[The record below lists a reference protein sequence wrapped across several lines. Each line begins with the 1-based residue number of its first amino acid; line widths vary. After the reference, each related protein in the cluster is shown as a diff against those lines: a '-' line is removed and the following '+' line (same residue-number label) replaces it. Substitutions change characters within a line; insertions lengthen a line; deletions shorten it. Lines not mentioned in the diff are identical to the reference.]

1 MTSPVSP
8 TLQAYSDKVRFAR
21 RPSWTP
27 EHLPHG
33 QSKRPSIQARPS
45 GLVLASPDDSSSSLH
60 PSKQPTFHNQSSPMS
75 PRSPSY
81 PFPRVAALSRP
92 QPFSAFSTD
101 TTIRS
106 LRRTESEG
114 SVEMYTPGAGQI
126 VESEE
131 RVLCE
136 EEGNEDGLQRI
147 FQLFDI
153 QPSSCAL
160 LSPSSPTSN
169 LPPALT
175 PAASP
180 SIDPISP
187 LTLGTFAEPPSPLSP
202 FGTFALL
209 DILSPLPSPDL
220 QEDPEELVSA
230 LVMEKFEEQGG
241 FPWFSIE
248 EGEHGK
254 ADGRVD
260 GAGLVNRQ
268 GGEGEIQWDKEEKRI
283 VQPDTPPTSPST
295 DRRPSNLAQVSSLPF
310 HNLSIVPSKQ
320 CPRPPR
326 PLRHR
331 SSDDSWS
338 PFPSTSS
345 GSASAPPLPGL
356 PPFAST
362 LSTPVSLGYEKTRL
376 RRSTLTIASIF
387 ATRPKPILERGRSH
401 SLPTTP
407 TTAPIPPPFTPRV
420 RCCSIRRSL
429 SRKRSTKS
437 ASRRPSQ
444 IRKSLISPP
453 VPLPPLH
460 IETSTHRP
468 ARPPPVSPLA
478 QWRFP
483 SSTTNPTSTST
494 STSTSSPPSSHIDPL
509 FSSPSNTSCST
520 STSACITC
528 YDTSEALKRE
538 QERGL
543 ALEGE
548 VARLRKVVAVLIGD
562 GSDSTS
568 TTPE

>member
-1 MTSPVSP
+1 
-8 TLQAYSDKVRFAR
+8 
-21 RPSWTP
+21 
-27 EHLPHG
+27 
-33 QSKRPSIQARPS
+33 
-45 GLVLASPDDSSSSLH
+45 
-60 PSKQPTFHNQSSPMS
+60 MS

-81 PFPRVAALSRP
+81 PFPRVASLSRP

-106 LRRTESEG
+106 MRRTESER
-114 SVEMYTPGAGQI
+114 SVVTLEAEEGA
-126 VESEE
+126 ESEE
-131 RVLCE
+131 RVLRE
-136 EEGNEDGLQRI
+136 EEENEDDGLQRV
-147 FQLFDI
+147 FELFGI
-153 QPSSCAL
+153 RPTPESQSCSTRSSD
-160 LSPSSPTSN
+160 SSH
-169 LPPALT
+169 LPALT
-175 PAASP
+175 SLASP
-180 SIDPISP
+180 SIDPVSP
-187 LTLGTFAEPPSPLSP
+187 LTLRTFAEPPSPLSP

-209 DILSPLPSPDL
+209 DILSPLPSPDSK
-220 QEDPEELVSA
+220 EDPEELVSA
-230 LVMEKFEEQGG
+230 LVMEKFEEQTG

-248 EGEHGK
+248 EGEHRK
-254 ADGRVD
+254 EEGRVE
-260 GAGLVNRQ
+260 GAGLVDRR
-268 GGEGEIQWDKEEKRI
+268 GDAGETKSYEEEKGI
-283 VQPDTPPTSPST
+283 VQLDTPPTSPST

-320 CPRPPR
+320 SPRPSR
-326 PLRHR
+326 PLRQR

-362 LSTPVSLGYEKTRL
+362 SSTPVSLRNEKTRL

-407 TTAPIPPPFTPRV
+407 TTAPIPPPFAPRV

-429 SRKRSTKS
+429 SRKKSTKS

-444 IRKSLISPP
+444 IRKSFISPP

-460 IETSTHRP
+460 IETSTRRP
-468 ARPPPVSPLA
+468 ARPPPASPLA

-483 SSTTNPTSTST
+483 SSTTNST
-494 STSTSSPPSSHIDPL
+494 STSTSSPASSHIDPL

-528 YDTSEALKRE
+528 SDTSEALKRE
-538 QERGL
+538 QERGF

-548 VARLRKVVAVLIGD
+548 VARLRKVVAVLIGH

-568 TTPE
+568 TTPD

>member
-1 MTSPVSP
+1 
-8 TLQAYSDKVRFAR
+8 
-21 RPSWTP
+21 
-27 EHLPHG
+27 
-33 QSKRPSIQARPS
+33 
-45 GLVLASPDDSSSSLH
+45 
-60 PSKQPTFHNQSSPMS
+60 
-75 PRSPSY
+75 
-81 PFPRVAALSRP
+81 
-92 QPFSAFSTD
+92 
-101 TTIRS
+101 
-106 LRRTESEG
+106 
-114 SVEMYTPGAGQI
+114 MYTPEAVQA
-126 VESEE
+126 VEREE
-131 RVLCE
+131 QVPNE

-147 FQLFDI
+147 FQLFGS
-153 QPSSCAL
+153 QPT
-160 LSPSSPTSN
+160 PTSPASKASFTT
-169 LPPALT
+169 LSDTPALT
-175 PAASP
+175 PS
-180 SIDPISP
+180 SSLSNVPIPP
-187 LTLGTFAEPPSPLSP
+187 LTLRTFAGPPSPLSP

-220 QEDPEELVSA
+220 KEDPEELVSA

-248 EGEHGK
+248 EGEHRK
-254 ADGRVD
+254 EDGGVGDTALVD
-260 GAGLVNRQ
+260 RRRDAG
-268 GGEGEIQWDKEEKRI
+268 EMKSYEEEKGI
-283 VQPDTPPTSPST
+283 VLLDTPPTSPST

-310 HNLSIVPSKQ
+310 RNLSIVPAQQS
-320 CPRPPR
+320 PRPSQPS
-326 PLRHR
+326 HQR

-345 GSASAPPLPGL
+345 GSSPAAPLLGL

-362 LSTPVSLGYEKTRL
+362 SSTPVGFRYQKTRL

-407 TTAPIPPPFTPRV
+407 TTAPIPPLFTPRV

-460 IETSTHRP
+460 IETSTPRP

-483 SSTTNPTSTST
+483 SSTT
-494 STSTSSPPSSHIDPL
+494 TSTSSPPSSHIDPL

-528 YDTSEALKRE
+528 SDTSEALKRE

-548 VARLRKVVAVLIGD
+548 VARLRKVVAVLIGH

-568 TTPE
+568 TTPD